1 MCVCACVSFW
11 VSLVL
16 VALSSLLL
24 GLDDSVSFSDFFFGV
39 FFWGG
44 GGGVGGG
51 GLPVFCV
58 DFCCCFGCGGLAG
71 GEGKLPCREGK

>member
-1 MCVCACVSFW
+1 MCVCVSFW

-24 GLDDSVSFSDFFFGV
+24 GLDDSVSFSDFFFL
-39 FFWGG
+39 
-44 GGGVGGG
+44 GGVRGGR
-51 GLPVFCV
+51 LPVFCV
-58 DFCCCFGCGGLAG
+58 DFCCCFGCARLAV